1 MNKYY
6 HNPRCSKS
14 RLGIDFLNE
23 NNIEFEIIEYLKTG
37 VSEKDFLEIVQKS
50 GLKPLEGLIRTKE
63 SHFKDLDL
71 KGKNLTDKEWAKV
84 INENPKLLE
93 RPILVTKDHAKV
105 GRPTE
110 NLLA

>member
-14 RLGIDFLNE
+14 RQGIEFLN
-23 NNIEFEIIEYLKTG
+23 NYDFPFEVVEYLKTG
-37 VSEKDFLEIVQKS
+37 VSEKDFLEIVKKS

-63 SHFKDLDL
+63 SLFKELGL
-71 KGKNLTDKEWAKV
+71 KDKDFSDKEWARV
-84 INENPKLLE
+84 ISENPKLLE
-93 RPILVTKDHAKV
+93 RPILVTDKKAKI